1 MTLSGNWLLILGVLI
16 TALILVT
23 GPAQGM
29 LPPEELQKKNLIAS
43 EILIGLVAEVG
54 PAPAGWRHL
63 LPLLPHGDPW
73 VFTLNLTHA
82 VKSSTRAIPGEHF
95 KVLFVQEK
103 AAASEISARRTGMSA
118 VRVAP
123 GDLVIVYAIH
133 QDKDG
138 QRLLLPLLAGL
149 SVVHLTSSH
158 PTR

>member
-1 MTLSGNWLLILGVLI
+1 MPLNGNWVWTLGLLAV
-16 TALILVT
+16 ALVLVT
-23 GPAQGM
+23 GQAQGM
-29 LPPEELQKKNLIAS
+29 LPPEELQKKNLAAS
-43 EILIGLVAEVG
+43 QILIGLVEEVG
-54 PAPAGWRHL
+54 PAAAGWRQL

-103 AAASEISARRTGMSA
+103 AATSEISARRTGMSA

-133 QDKDG
+133 QEIES
-138 QRLLLPLLAGL
+138 QRLLLPVLAGL
-149 SVVHLTSSH
+149 SVVHLTPSP